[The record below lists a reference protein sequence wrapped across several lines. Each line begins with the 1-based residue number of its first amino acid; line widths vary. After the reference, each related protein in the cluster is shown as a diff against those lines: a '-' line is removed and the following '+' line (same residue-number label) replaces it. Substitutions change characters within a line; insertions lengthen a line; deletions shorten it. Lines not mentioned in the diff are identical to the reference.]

1 MDGRALL
8 FVGPDGSGR
17 FTLAQAMGIT
27 FQIPRVVSYTTRPQ
41 RRTETHGKE
50 YYFVTPDE
58 FITYE
63 NNAEF
68 IEVVQADGYRYGIKR
83 SDCEKLLNE
92 AGSFFAILSPEGC
105 EIFKSIFSKNL
116 TIFVHADRDTVIE
129 RQRERGDDD
138 ETIERHLSHY
148 DQIMDYQPQCD
159 IVIANYDLASTA
171 QELTS
176 RIEQFLNLTYHP
188 DSKY

>member
-1 MDGRALL
+1 M
-8 FVGPDGSGR
+8 
-17 FTLAQAMGIT
+17 
-27 FQIPRVVSYTTRPQ
+27 
-41 RRTETHGKE
+41 E
-50 YYFVTPDE
+50 
-58 FITYE
+58 
-63 NNAEF
+63 
-68 IEVVQADGYRYGIKR
+68 
-83 SDCEKLLNE
+83 
-92 AGSFFAILSPEGC
+92 
-105 EIFKSIFSKNL
+105 
-116 TIFVHADRDTVIE
+116 DRDTVIE